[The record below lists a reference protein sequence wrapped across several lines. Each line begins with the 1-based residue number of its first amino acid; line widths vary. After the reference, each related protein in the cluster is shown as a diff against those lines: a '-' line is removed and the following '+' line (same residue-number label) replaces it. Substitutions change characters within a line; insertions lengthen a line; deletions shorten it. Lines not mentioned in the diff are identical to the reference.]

1 MSNILDLQDRVALV
15 SGAGQGIGRAI
26 ALAFAENGA
35 KAVVINDF
43 FADRA
48 EATAAAVREAGCEA
62 LAVSCDVTDLA
73 AVKAMATEGEAA
85 FGQIDILVNNA
96 GNAGPADPDR
106 TRRPFWETEPE
117 DWARWIDTNLYGVLN
132 CTRATVG
139 GMVERGFGRV
149 VTIISDAG
157 RVGEPHLVPYSAAKG
172 GAASF
177 TRALAKATAKQ
188 GVTVNNVAIG
198 AVDTDAL
205 KNVKANPEMFAKM
218 VRVYPVGRIGQPNE
232 VANMVL
238 FLCSGAGEWIT
249 GQTYPVNGGY
259 SFAV

>member
-1 MSNILDLQDRVALV
+1 
-15 SGAGQGIGRAI
+15 
-26 ALAFAENGA
+26 
-35 KAVVINDF
+35 
-43 FADRA
+43 
-48 EATAAAVREAGCEA
+48 
-62 LAVSCDVTDLA
+62 
-73 AVKAMATEGEAA
+73 
-85 FGQIDILVNNA
+85 
-96 GNAGPADPDR
+96 
-106 TRRPFWETEPE
+106 
-117 DWARWIDTNLYGVLN
+117 
-132 CTRATVG
+132 
-139 GMVERGFGRV
+139 MVERGFGRV